1 VWDEDL
7 GGVAERGKQRV
18 TPLVSAKKLGKKFGR
33 TVGLATLD
41 LELAKG
47 MSLAVLGPNGA
58 GKSTLLRLMA
68 GLARPT
74 SGSLE
79 IDGVPAHQKAAR
91 AMVGFIG
98 HASHLYPDLT
108 ARENLI
114 FAAKLHGVSDPA
126 KRATQLLAEEGL
138 ERAADRP
145 TRGFS
150 RGMAQR
156 LAIARGLI
164 QEPSIVLLDEPFT
177 GLDGRS
183 AERLERRIMKLRAK
197 HCTLVMV
204 SHDVALAARIADAAI
219 VMAGGVVRHTHGATD
234 AQSSGDLDPEA
245 LGSAYDDA
253 SDAGRQ

>member
-1 VWDEDL
+1 MRDE
-7 GGVAERGKQRV
+7 GRRGVAKRRHQRV
-18 TPLVSAKKLGKKFGR
+18 TGLVSARKLGKKFGR
-33 TVGLATLD
+33 TIGLATFD

-47 MSLAVLGPNGA
+47 VSLAVLGPNGA

-74 SGSLE
+74 SGCLE
-79 IDGVPAHQKAAR
+79 IDGVPAHQRAAR
-91 AMVGFIG
+91 AKVGFIG

-114 FAAKLHGVSDPA
+114 FAAKLNSMSDPA
-126 KRATQLLAEEGL
+126 GRAARSLAEEGL

-164 QEPSIVLLDEPFT
+164 HEPEIVLLDEPFT
-177 GLDGRS
+177 GLDRRAGDRLSVRLRALRDEGRAVVLVTHDLLRAS
-183 AERLERRIMKLRAK
+183 EIADRAVILMAGRILLEASGTDLERHALEAAYSRA
-197 HCTLVMV
+197 L
-204 SHDVALAARIADAAI
+204 DPAAPGDAA
-219 VMAGGVVRHTHGATD
+219 A
-234 AQSSGDLDPEA
+234 
-245 LGSAYDDA
+245 
-253 SDAGRQ
+253 

>member
-1 VWDEDL
+1 
-7 GGVAERGKQRV
+7 V
-18 TPLVSAKKLGKKFGR
+18 TSLVSAKKLGKKFGG
-33 TVGLATLD
+33 TIGLAALN

-47 MSLAVLGPNGA
+47 VSLAVLGPNGA

-79 IDGVPAHQKAAR
+79 IDGVPAHERAAR
-91 AMVGFIG
+91 SKVGFIG

-114 FAAKLHGVSDPA
+114 FAAKLHGLSDPA
-126 KRATQLLAEEGL
+126 GRAMRLLAEEGL

-164 QEPSIVLLDEPFT
+164 HEPEIVLLDEPFT
-177 GLDGRS
+177 GLDQRS
-183 AERLERRIMKLRAK
+183 SERLEQKIDRLRQIR
-197 HCTLVMV
+197 CTLVLV
-204 SHDVALAARIADAAI
+204 SHDSALAARLADVAI
-219 VMAGGVVRHTHGATD
+219 VVAGGVVRHSLDSTDGALD
-234 AQSSGDLDPEA
+234 AATLE
-245 LGSAYDDA
+245 SAYCEA
-253 SDAGRQ
+253 SDVSRV

>member
-1 VWDEDL
+1 MWDE
-7 GGVAERGKQRV
+7 GRRGVAERGKRRV
-18 TPLVSAKKLGKKFGR
+18 TALVSAKGLGKKFGR
-33 TVGLATLD
+33 TIGLEAFD

-47 MSLAVLGPNGA
+47 VSLAVLGPNGA

-79 IDGVPAHQKAAR
+79 IDGVPAHQRAAR
-91 AMVGFIG
+91 AKVGYIG

-126 KRATQLLAEEGL
+126 GRATQSLAEEGL

-145 TRGFS
+145 IRAFS

-164 QEPSIVLLDEPFT
+164 HEPEIVLLDEPFT
-177 GLDGRS
+177 GLDRRS
-183 AERLERRIMKLRAK
+183 SERLGHRIGRLRQIR
-197 HCTLVMV
+197 CTLVLV
-204 SHDVALAARIADAAI
+204 SHDVALAARLADAAI
-219 VMAGGVVRHTHGATD
+219 VLAGGSVRHAHGSAVE
-234 AQSSGDLDPEA
+234 QPSIRLDPTVLEN
-245 LGSAYDDA
+245 SYNDA
-253 SDAGRQ
+253 SDLGRP